1 MVKVVLNEYHLIYTK
16 LFLYRFI
23 LLFLFDK
30 ASEDLEN
37 METLAQ
43 MAASQNETSTA
54 DGESYIEKYLKGVQG
69 VESILMVDRLRQEVA
84 VKELSSQKSKSLTKT
99 YSVPNIH
106 QVSLLS
112 KFGWGIQS
120 SK

>member
-1 MVKVVLNEYHLIYTK
+1 MASYTV
-16 LFLYRFI
+16 FLHQ
-23 LLFLFDK
+23 

-43 MAASQNETSTA
+43 MAASQNDTNTA

-84 VKELSSQKSKSLTKT
+84 VKELSAQKSKSLTKT

-106 QVSLLS
+106 QVSVHAH
-112 KFGWGIQS
+112 IVC
-120 SK
+120 